1 MTEAEYYKTR
11 KPFQK
16 IDVMILLVGFF
27 LLIASIFFLV
37 PEKGNRVLV
46 YEDGVLFGEYSLSDY
61 RSVEM
66 RHCTFRIDENGVT
79 MISSDCQN
87 QVCVRTGT
95 INEVHQSIV
104 CAPNKV
110 VIKIEGESDYDAVTG
125 GA

>member
-16 IDVMILLVGFF
+16 IDAMILLVGFF
-27 LLIASIFFLV
+27 LLIASMFFLV
-37 PEKGNRVLV
+37 PGKGNRVLV
-46 YEDGVLFGEYSLSDY
+46 YEDGVLFGEYLLNDY

-66 RHCTFRIDENGVT
+66 RHCTFRIDENGVS

-95 INEVHQSIV
+95 INEARQSIV

-110 VIKIEGESDYDAVTG
+110 VIKIQGESDYDAVTG